1 MVELTVLIL
10 AVVLLTYGV
19 MLYSFRL
26 LDGVVMLGK
35 AGSQWLRPVHR

>member
-1 MVELTVLIL
+1 MAELTILIV
-10 AVVLLTYGV
+10 AVVLLSYGA

-35 AGSQWLRPVHR
+35 AGTEWFRPVHR

>member
-1 MVELTVLIL
+1 MAELTILIV
-10 AVVLLTYGV
+10 AVVLLSYGA

-35 AGSQWLRPVHR
+35 AGTEWLRPIHR